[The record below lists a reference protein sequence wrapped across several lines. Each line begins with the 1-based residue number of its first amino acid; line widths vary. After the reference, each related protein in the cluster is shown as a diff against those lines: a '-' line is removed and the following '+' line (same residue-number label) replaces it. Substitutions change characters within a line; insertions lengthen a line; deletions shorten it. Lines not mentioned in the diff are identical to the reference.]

1 MKKQLLLGTVC
12 ALLTLSPGAVHTQS
26 SHETEAEPPIFGKV
40 DSYKKFCLGAH
51 EKQYL
56 WSLNSDLEVIV
67 EGTLREIA
75 RIKLAQ
81 PACVSPSIEEKLSDL
96 AIHGMTPAV
105 RYKASLT
112 IMLFEYPEFFTEEA
126 DTEFRTSDEMFTA
139 ISRKI
144 EKNLLANS

>member
-1 MKKQLLLGTVC
+1 MKQQLILGTVC
-12 ALLTLSPGAVHTQS
+12 ALLTLAPGAVHTQS
-26 SHETEAEPPIFGKV
+26 SEGTEAEPVVFAKV

-56 WSLNSDLEVIV
+56 WSLNSDLELIV

-81 PACVSPSIEEKLSDL
+81 PACVSPSIEAKLSDL
-96 AIHGMTPAV
+96 AIHGMTPGI

-112 IMLFEYPEFFTEEA
+112 IMLFRYPGFFTDEA
-126 DTEFRTSDEMFTA
+126 DAEFRTSDEMFTA